1 MSFFWIMPLAQTW
14 LIGHE
19 YMCYVRE
26 ITLQTCDISEMSLL
40 PIPSRSRDGE
50 GRPITWPLT
59 GSIQNGL
66 LPLGPEPLGHEL
78 DAEWLEA
85 EGRPKP

>member
-1 MSFFWIMPLAQTW
+1 
-14 LIGHE
+14 
-19 YMCYVRE
+19 MCYVCE
-26 ITLQTCDISEMSLL
+26 ITVQTCDISEMSRL

-50 GRPITWPLT
+50 GRPMTWPLT
-59 GSIQNGL
+59 GSFQNGL

-78 DAEWLEA
+78 EAEGLEA

>member
-1 MSFFWIMPLAQTW
+1 MGIFFLVMPLAQTRLPDGGQAW
-14 LIGHE
+14 LIGNE
-19 YMCYVRE
+19 YMCLVCE
-26 ITLQTCDISEMSLL
+26 ITLRTCDISEMS
-40 PIPSRSRDGE
+40 RQ

-59 GSIQNGL
+59 GSFQNGL